1 MACST
6 KSFCRIRFR
15 YDTEVSASRG
25 INIQRLILAEIVAV
39 LSAPLLVLGSKGLL
53 RPANKRTRNAK
64 K

>member
-6 KSFCRIRFR
+6 KSFAVSVFG

-53 RPANKRTRNAK
+53 RPGHKRTRNAK